1 MPKPDRFGV
10 RILMYGLILM
20 RSIKNC
26 LLLILVFL
34 ILGVLPTPQPST
46 VKALDGL
53 WGFCTP
59 DQTTA
64 CIKKIE
70 VTSSED
76 AITTIRSQ
84 QEADA
89 MNVEFSV
96 GCSTGPSGSCEGHPT
111 IKSLQTYVDGKCTTD
126 LRLGLNR
133 PWMRISGGVRDHP
146 TWKISIEL
154 NTGTFDPAFTIGHG
168 TTRTVRTEQSDGT
181 FAFLWEAIPVLI
193 SSGGVPNTVGT
204 PVTNPNYLA
213 DLRTALATAVA
224 EYVYYRAFSNVLP
237 ATQFLVGNCQLLPL
251 AGAWFEAN
259 AGGLAMDWTKF
270 IASNTNIATGVFPIQ
285 AYAPHFIKS
294 ESLANAKLGLPSYV
308 YSPISTTTIVEP
320 TKIVNS
326 ARIQMFLPKV
336 YLVSLG
342 YEKASDF
349 DLSTISVAVEDG
361 PEAKPSFKILDDGIL
376 LNLGISHYSM
386 PNPTVT
392 ILAKKSNT
400 AVTVPSTLIVVPKP
414 TVTTKKTATAKSI
427 ADYANLA
434 VTKTSTVS
442 LKVSTAS
449 KKYCSVVSTKVK
461 GLTTMRLKGLRK
473 GTCRAT
479 VTVTTKGG
487 PAKRATVTFAIS

>member
-1 MPKPDRFGV
+1 
-10 RILMYGLILM
+10 M
-20 RSIKNC
+20 RPIRNC
-26 LLLILVFL
+26 LLLILLFL
-34 ILGVLPTPQPST
+34 VLGVLPTPQPST

-53 WGFCTP
+53 WGFCTQEQP
-59 DQTTA
+59 TA

-70 VTSSED
+70 VTSSE
-76 AITTIRSQ
+76 AVVTAIRSQ

-133 PWMRISGGVRDHP
+133 PQMRISGGVRDHP

-154 NTGTFDPAFTIGHG
+154 NTGTFDPAFAIGHG
-168 TTRTVRTEQSDGT
+168 ITRAVRTEQSDGT
-181 FAFLWEAIPVLI
+181 FAFLWEAIPVI
-193 SSGGVPNTVGT
+193 IGSGGVPNTLGT
-204 PVTNPNYLA
+204 PASNPNYFA
-213 DLRTALATAVA
+213 DLRTALATSIADTA
-224 EYVYYRAFSNVLP
+224 YYSSFSNVLP
-237 ATQFLVGNCQLLPL
+237 ATQLFVGNCQLLPL
-251 AGAWFEAN
+251 AGAWYEAN
-259 AGGLAMDWTKF
+259 AGGTAMDWTKF
-270 IASNTNIATGVFPIQ
+270 IASNTNVATGIFPIR

-294 ESLANAKLGLPSYV
+294 ESLANAKLGLPTYV
-308 YSPISTTTIVEP
+308 YSPITTTTIDET

-326 ARIQMFLPKV
+326 ARIQMFFPKA
-336 YLVSLG
+336 YLTNLG

-349 DLSTISVAVEDG
+349 DLSAVSVAVEDG
-361 PEAKPSFKILDDGIL
+361 PEAKPSFKIQDEGIL
-376 LNLGISHYSM
+376 LNLGISHYSA

-392 ILAKKSNT
+392 ILAEKSNT
-400 AVTVPSTLIVVPKP
+400 AVTVPATLTVVPKP

-427 ADYANLA
+427 ADYANLGVA
-434 VTKTSTVS
+434 KMSTVS

-461 GLTTMRLKGLRK
+461 GVTTMRLKGLRK